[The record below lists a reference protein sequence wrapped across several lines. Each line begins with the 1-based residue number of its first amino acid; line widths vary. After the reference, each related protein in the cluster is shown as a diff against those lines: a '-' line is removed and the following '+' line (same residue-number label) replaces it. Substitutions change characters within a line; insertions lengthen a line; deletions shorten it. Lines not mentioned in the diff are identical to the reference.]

1 MDSPSEIAAALGA
14 TSLAETIDP
23 LFRTIGGGAS
33 FGVAILCVWEASRM
47 EPRWDRAAGWE
58 RLWGHSEAAWC
69 CCMTSSTPGSIYAML
84 YLKSILF
91 VAPIAFLGVWTI
103 RAVQEATGFPNPVRD
118 MLDFLLLVVILLAND
133 QYGPAAAQR
142 EREGRR

>member
-1 MDSPSEIAAALGA
+1 M
-14 TSLAETIDP
+14 
-23 LFRTIGGGAS
+23 
-33 FGVAILCVWEASRM
+33 V
-47 EPRWDRAAGWE
+47 
-58 RLWGHSEAAWC
+58 
-69 CCMTSSTPGSIYAML
+69 

-91 VAPIAFLGVWTI
+91 AAPIAFLGVWTI
-103 RAVQEATGFPNPVRD
+103 RAVQETVGFANPVRD